1 MPFSASPR
9 LADLPPPPPGKRGW
23 PWTEE
28 TPPAAPG
35 GIEAWP
41 SITIVTPSFNQAAFV
56 EATLRSV
63 LLQGYPRLEYLVM
76 DGGSTDG
83 SVEIIRRY
91 ERWLAG
97 WVSEKDRGQSHAI
110 NKGFARAVGEVVAWL
125 NSDDRLMPGALQSV
139 ARAVLARRDA
149 AAWVGAARSVTPSGR
164 LIYVNEPRGL
174 ELPSLADWGGTGG
187 FVQPAAFF
195 SRAAV
200 VRAGPLDERLHF
212 AFDLDF
218 FLRLAEHGPLVG
230 TREVWAEETIH
241 SGAKTN
247 AQRGRSLAEAH
258 IVQIRRGFEDV
269 AQRQMAAELQE
280 WDVLKR
286 GTLAER
292 AKLQVN
298 LALRPLLERLRPGR

>member
-28 TPPAAPG
+28 TPPVPPG
-35 GIEAWP
+35 ETDDWP
-41 SITIVTPSFNQAAFV
+41 GVTIVTPSFNQAAFV

-97 WVSEKDRGQSHAI
+97 WVSEKDHGQSHAI
-110 NKGFARAVGEVVAWL
+110 NKGFAKASGEVLAWL

-149 AAWVGAARSVTPSGR
+149 AAWVGAARSVTPSSR
-164 LIYVNEPRGL
+164 LIYLNEPRGL
-174 ELPSLADWGGTGG
+174 ELPSLADWGGTGC

-218 FLRLAEHGPLVG
+218 FLRLAGQGPLVG

-241 SGAKTN
+241 PGAKTN

-258 IVQIRRGFEDV
+258 IVQIRRGFESV
-269 AQRQMAAELQE
+269 AQRQMSAELQE

-292 AKLQVN
+292 VKLQVN
-298 LALRPLLERLRPGR
+298 LALRPLLARRKD

>member
-28 TPPAAPG
+28 TPPVPPG
-35 GIEAWP
+35 ETDDWP
-41 SITIVTPSFNQAAFV
+41 GVTIVTPSFNQAAFV

-76 DGGSTDG
+76 DGGSADG

-97 WVSEKDRGQSHAI
+97 WVSEKDHGQSHAI
-110 NKGFARAVGEVVAWL
+110 NKGFAKASGEVVAWL

-139 ARAVLARRDA
+139 AREVLARRDA
-149 AAWVGAARSVTPSGR
+149 AAWVGAARSATPAGR

-174 ELPSLADWGGTGG
+174 ELPTLADWGGAGG

-218 FLRLAEHGPLVG
+218 FLRLAEQGPLVG

-241 SGAKTN
+241 PGAKTA

-258 IVQIRRGFEDV
+258 VVQIRRGFEDV

-292 AKLQVN
+292 VKLQVN
-298 LALRPLLERLRPGR
+298 LALRPLLDRLRPGR

>member
-1 MPFSASPR
+1 MLFPAPPR

-28 TPPAAPG
+28 RPRPSVE
-35 GIEAWP
+35 EAEGFP
-41 SITIVTPSFNQAAFV
+41 SITIVTPSFNQAAFA

-63 LLQGYPRLEYLVM
+63 LLQGYPRLEYVVM

-83 SVEIIRRY
+83 SVEIIRKY

-97 WVSEKDRGQSHAI
+97 WVSEKDDGQSHAI
-110 NKGFARAVGEVVAWL
+110 NKGFDRASGEVVAWL
-125 NSDDRLMPGALQSV
+125 NSDDRLMPASLQAV

-174 ELPSLADWGGTGG
+174 DLPSLADWGGAGG
-187 FVQPAAFF
+187 FIQPAAFF

-218 FLRLAEHGPLVG
+218 FLRLAEQGPLVG

-241 SGAKTN
+241 PSAKTN
-247 AQRGRSLAEAH
+247 AQRGKSLAEAH
-258 IVQIRRGFEDV
+258 VVQIRRGFEEV
-269 AQRQMAAELQE
+269 AKRQMAAELQE

-292 AKLQVN
+292 VKLQVN
-298 LALRPLLERLRPGR
+298 LALRPLLDRVRTRN

>member
-28 TPPAAPG
+28 TPPVPPG
-35 GIEAWP
+35 ETDDWP
-41 SITIVTPSFNQAAFV
+41 GVTIVTPSFNQAAFV

-97 WVSEKDRGQSHAI
+97 WVSEKDHGQSHAI
-110 NKGFARAVGEVVAWL
+110 NKGFVKASGEVVAWL
-125 NSDDRLMPGALQSV
+125 NSDDRLMPGALQAV

-149 AAWVGAARSVTPSGR
+149 AAWIGAARSVTPAGR

-174 ELPSLADWGGTGG
+174 ELPSLADWGGAGG

-218 FLRLAEHGPLVG
+218 FLRLAEQGPLVG

-241 SGAKTN
+241 SGAKTA

-258 IVQIRRGFEDV
+258 VVQIRRGFEDV

-292 AKLQVN
+292 VKLQVN
-298 LALRPLLERLRPGR
+298 LALRPLLDRLRPGR